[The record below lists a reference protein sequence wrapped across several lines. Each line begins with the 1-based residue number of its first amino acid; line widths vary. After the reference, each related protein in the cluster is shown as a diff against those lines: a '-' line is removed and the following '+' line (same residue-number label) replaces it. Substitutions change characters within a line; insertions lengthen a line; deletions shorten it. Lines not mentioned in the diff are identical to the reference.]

1 MSFQKFNLDPR
12 LLRAVAASGYTIP
25 TEVQDQAI
33 PIAMEGRDLMASAQT
48 GTGKTA
54 VFVLA
59 ALQRLVTPS
68 TLRGRGARVL
78 VLTPT
83 RELALQVTQAVH
95 QLGRFTQPKAGTIV
109 GGVPYDAQEKLLRMP
124 LDFLVATPGRLL
136 DHMQRGRVDFSR
148 VELFVLDEADRMLD
162 MGFIDDVERIA
173 STVPKSRQTMLFS
186 ATLEGGVQG
195 IAPRL
200 LRDPARI
207 ELARVKERH
216 ASIEQRIHC
225 ADGLGHKQAL
235 LAHLLGDREVSQAIV
250 FTATKRGAEQ
260 VAAILAAQGHA
271 CAALHGD
278 MSQGARNRTMERMR
292 RGGVRVLVATDVAA
306 RGLDIKSVSHVINFD
321 LPMRAE
327 DYVHRIGRTG
337 RCGLSG
343 IAVSLVSPQDRD
355 KLACI
360 EHYTGQHLDRQVIPG
375 LEPVIPEPRKGQGAN
390 CGRVFKAQSTRRSYR
405 TSGRFAQKARSRS

>member
-1 MSFQKFNLDPR
+1 M
-12 LLRAVAASGYTIP
+12 RAVAASGYTTP

-33 PIAMEGRDLMASAQT
+33 PVAMEGRDLMTSAQT

-54 VFVLA
+54 IFVLA
-59 ALQRLVTPS
+59 ALQRLIAPPTI
-68 TLRGRGARVL
+68 RGRGARVL

-95 QLGRFTQPKAGTIV
+95 QLGRFTHPRAGTIV
-109 GGVPYDAQEKLLRMP
+109 GGVPYGPQDKLLRMP

-136 DHMQRGRVDFSR
+136 DHMQQGRVDFSR

-162 MGFIDDVERIA
+162 MGFIDDVDRIA
-173 STVPKSRQTMLFS
+173 SAVPKLRQTMLFS
-186 ATLEGGVQG
+186 ATLESKVQG
-195 IAPRL
+195 IALRI

-216 ASIEQRIHC
+216 AAIEQRVHR

-235 LAHLLGDREVSQAIV
+235 LAHLLGDREVSRAIV

-260 VAAILAAQGHA
+260 VAAIVAAQGHA

-278 MSQGARNRTMERMR
+278 MSQGTRNRTMERMR
-292 RGGVRVLVATDVAA
+292 HGGLRVLVATDVAA

-321 LPMRAE
+321 LPMTAE

-343 IAVSLVSPQDRD
+343 IAISLVSPQDGD

-360 EHYTGQHLDRQVIPG
+360 EHFTGQHLERQVIPG
-375 LEPVIPEPRKGQGAN
+375 LEPVIPEPRKGQGSS
-390 CGRVFKAQSTRRSYR
+390 CGRVYKAEGTRRNYR
-405 TSGRFAQKARSRS
+405 TAGRFVQKARSRHSGRP